1 MLLIDANCIVK
12 GIGTSI
18 QVEDYLNGR
27 GVLTKKASE
36 DFQNEAIKRI
46 LDTLVYYKSRYS
58 DKYGEAVLAIDDRNK
73 NYWRK
78 NVYR

>member
-46 LDTLVYYKSRYS
+46 LDTLVYYKRRY
-58 DKYGEAVLAIDDRNK
+58 
-73 NYWRK
+73 
-78 NVYR
+78 